1 MRRRHRRVH
10 GAKLRARGLKA
21 CAGRQPAKYFGHAV
35 LAALY
40 HRCGQVVRAGD
51 NVGDDIRI
59 GGVWNRWFQNSDD
72 GCGANLPHATQ
83 PNHLSYYLG
92 IATERGGPELVSE
105 HDRASG
111 ARPIVS
117 RVEQAPQHRLET
129 HHFEVGAIDH
139 AGVDFA
145 RFAAEP
151 LRREADGGKSAEFAD
166 GL

>member
-1 MRRRHRRVH
+1 MATTLPWASATLKCVVSFDSCPVNTAACTWLLGVAFSGSMEPRI
-10 GAKLRARGLKA
+10 LRM
-21 CAGRQPAKYFGHAV
+21 YFGSSSAV
-35 LAALY
+35 SGTFTKSGSP
-40 HRCGQVVRAGD
+40 RCSERSAKKW
-51 NVGDDIRI
+51 RI
-59 GGVWNRWFQNSDD
+59 GFRHVVNG
-72 GCGANLPHATQ
+72 
-83 PNHLSYYLG
+83 
-92 IATERGGPELVSE
+92 GGPELVSE

-129 HHFEVGAIDH
+129 HHFEVAAIDH